1 MPLNTGAPL
10 EELDELELL
19 DELLDATEL
28 LLVPMR
34 AEAALELVTTPEVV
48 FLIQ

>member
-1 MPLNTGAPL
+1 MPPKTGAPL

-19 DELLDATEL
+19 DELLAAEL
-28 LLVPMR
+28 LLAPIR

>member
-1 MPLNTGAPL
+1 MPPRTGAPL
-10 EELDELELL
+10 VEL
-19 DELLDATEL
+19 ELLDATEL
-28 LLVPMR
+28 DAALLVPPIL